1 MTRELLR
8 QAISLHEQG
17 KPEDAESLIRQVL
30 TACNTDDFEVQYML
44 AALRYRQGR
53 NVEALQAV
61 EAALMRTP
69 GAAKALLLHGMLLL
83 RTGKPAE
90 ALAQLDAAAARD
102 PANPEIW
109 YGRGLVLQRLGRLEE
124 ALTSFDRALA
134 LNPGHTHI
142 LLSRGGLLQNL
153 GRFDEA
159 LASYDKVLAIAPN
172 SVETWNDRGRALTN
186 LDRFAEALASHDK
199 ALALRPGMAL
209 GWNSRGVALRGL
221 GRNAEA
227 MQSFNKALAL
237 APNYIEAMRNA
248 ALLLCET
255 NQVEQGLELYAR
267 QARIAYGGRPVA
279 EKNDGLPHKIQ
290 HDAEQRDYLAKQ
302 NIAGDFYLDAGAR
315 MKEPA
320 VNPLNAAPI
329 AQQWKTNTPQIVVI
343 DNLLTPEA
351 LAGLQ
356 RFCRNST
363 MWRNVY
369 PQGYLGATPESGF
382 ACPLLAQIADE
393 LRAIFPSIFKAH
405 ALRYLWGFKYDS
417 SLSGIEIHADF
428 AAVNVNFWITPD
440 EANNNPENG
449 GLVIWDAPAPLDWAL
464 PKYNGNAKAA
474 RDFLGSMG
482 AKSTTVPYRANR
494 AVIFDSDL
502 FHETDE
508 IEFKEGYLNRRIN
521 VTMLY
526 GLRDKDAEQ
535 EQLREP
541 EL

>member
-17 KPEDAESLIRQVL
+17 KPEDAETLVRQAL
-30 TACNTDDFEVQYML
+30 NAGGTDDFEVQYML
-44 AALRYRQGR
+44 AALRYQQGR

-83 RTGKPAE
+83 RTGKPAQ

-102 PANPEIW
+102 PANLEIW

-124 ALTSFDRALA
+124 ALTAFDRALA
-134 LNPGHTHI
+134 LNPGHAHS
-142 LLSRGGLLQNL
+142 LLNRGGLLQNL

-248 ALLLCET
+248 ALVLCET
-255 NQVEQGLELYAR
+255 NQVAQGLELYVR
-267 QARIAYGGRPVA
+267 QARIAYGGKPVA
-279 EKNDGLPHKIQ
+279 ERNDGLSHKIQ
-290 HDAEQRDYLAKQ
+290 HDAEQRDHLAKQ
-302 NIAGDFYLDAGAR
+302 NIAAGFYLDPGAR

-329 AQQWKTNTPQIVVI
+329 AQQWKNNTPQIVVI
-343 DNLLTPEA
+343 DDLLTPQA

-363 MWRNVY
+363 MWRTVY

-382 ACPLLAQIADE
+382 ACPLLAQIAE
-393 LRAIFPSIFKAH
+393 EFIAIFPAIFAGH
-405 ALRYLWGFKYDS
+405 PLRYLWAFKYDS
-417 SLSGIEIHADF
+417 SLKGTELHADE

-440 EANNNPENG
+440 EASLNPDGG
-449 GLVIWDAPAPLDWAL
+449 GLIVWDKAAPLDWDFA
-464 PKYNGNAKAA
+464 KFNGDARAM
-474 RDFLGSMG
+474 RDFLSAQG
-482 AKSTTVPYRANR
+482 AKPVTVPYRANR

-502 FHETDE
+502 FHETDA
-508 IEFKEGYLNRRIN
+508 ITFREGYENRRIN
-521 VTMLY
+521 ITLLY
-526 GLRDKDAEQ
+526 GR
-535 EQLREP
+535 RESASG
-541 EL
+541 